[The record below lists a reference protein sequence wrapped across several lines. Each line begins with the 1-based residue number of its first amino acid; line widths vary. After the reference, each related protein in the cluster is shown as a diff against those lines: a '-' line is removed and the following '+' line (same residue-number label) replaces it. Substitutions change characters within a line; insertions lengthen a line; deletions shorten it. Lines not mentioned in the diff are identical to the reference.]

1 MAQLDF
7 AIGQHFKDA
16 RHGAA
21 IRQLRLFGERRLL
34 GLRDFKYAD
43 VALGNLGNHHVPKM
57 IQQIADQPDQ
67 LLAARGQ
74 FMQLPQCAGGIC
86 P

>member
-1 MAQLDF
+1 MDF

-21 IRQLRLFGERRLL
+21 IRQLRLFGECRLFGL
-34 GLRDFKYAD
+34 GDFKDAG
-43 VALGNLGNHHVPKM
+43 VALGHLVNHHVPEM
-57 IQQIADQPDQ
+57 IQQIADQPAQ
-67 LLAARGQ
+67 FLAARGQ